1 MQLQEEKKVTDQLLL
16 IFKNQ
21 DDQLSRTYNSH
32 RMEARK
38 EFIVFKNIFKST
50 SNKSS

>member
-1 MQLQEEKKVTDQLLL
+1 MKLQEKKKITDQLVL

-21 DDQLSRTYNSH
+21 DDQLSRTYNFH

-38 EFIVFKNIFKST
+38 ELIVFKNIFNST